1 MKSMTGY
8 GRAKLQKESREYIVE
23 IKSVNHK
30 YLLNIKYKI
39 ILYNKKYKKKFNMII
54 KL

>member
-30 YLLNIKYKI
+30 YLDMNINSLEIYFVWKI
-39 ILYNKKYKKKFNMII
+39 E
-54 KL
+54 